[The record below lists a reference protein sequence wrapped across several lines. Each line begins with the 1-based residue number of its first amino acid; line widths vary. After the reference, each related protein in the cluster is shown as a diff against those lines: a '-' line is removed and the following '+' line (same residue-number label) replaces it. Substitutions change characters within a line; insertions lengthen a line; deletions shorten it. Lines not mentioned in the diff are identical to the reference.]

1 MKPDCMTA
9 KMLELAYTTAAILN
23 MQVSG
28 VNVSNSV
35 SGFILHDFIS
45 VNTYFFLAI
54 CQDGDVRLS
63 GGRNPSEGQVEICF
77 NNQWGRICPNSWD
90 VADAAVVCTQL
101 GLPSDS
107 KLANSVSVYS
117 INERVDIWFCFE
129 GAVATTFG
137 QGIGP
142 IYLDGVTCIGNETSL
157 AECEHQG
164 VSSHDCS
171 YSLDAGVICPGEYYI
186 PPPHLPLPQHT
197 KKQAL

>member
-1 MKPDCMTA
+1 MTA
-9 KMLELAYTTAAILN
+9 KTLELAYTTAAILN

-107 KLANSVSVYS
+107 KLANSMLWCIQLMREWTFDSVLK
-117 INERVDIWFCFE
+117 ELLLQHLGKV
-129 GAVATTFG
+129 
-137 QGIGP
+137 
-142 IYLDGVTCIGNETSL
+142 LD
-157 AECEHQG
+157 
-164 VSSHDCS
+164 
-171 YSLDAGVICPGEYYI
+171 PYI
-186 PPPHLPLPQHT
+186 
-197 KKQAL
+197 